1 MAVRFDAASDRLVRT
16 SSLPN
21 YNSTYTIMGW
31 VLVPSNPTDYGAVF
45 ALDADANNNDVLWL
59 DGGYSANTEFRFC
72 LYTTVGGTFAETVPG
87 TNRALN
93 TWFHVA
99 MVRSSVTQLLLYVN
113 GSLQTTHTNG
123 TVASRT
129 AIAEL
134 GVGGF
139 GTGTTDPANIR
150 VAYLKCWTT
159 NLSADQIVAEQYA
172 VRPLEMGSLHAWWP
186 TFPGSAVRAEDRS
199 GNGRAFT
206 ENGTLTDEQEPP
218 VSFGSLPWIAPWAAA
233 AGGTTYNQSVSGGLT
248 PAGAMARQISALK
261 AGSMSSSGALA
272 RRPATAKTGSV
283 TPAGSLTKQTR
294 LSKAGGIT
302 PSGALS
308 AIKTALVALSGAVAF
323 AGALVRQIATAKT
336 GSLTSSGALT
346 RQTRLSKTGA
356 VTPSGALSAIR
367 AALLSLAGSLASSG
381 ALVRQTRPLKA
392 GTLTSAGGLNKLVS
406 TAKAG
411 SLTPSGTLTKVRAV
425 LLSLAGSLTSSGA
438 LLRQTGKSLSG
449 SLASGGS
456 LTRLIGKILSG
467 ALSLAGAL
475 AAQGGTLIYKALHAR
490 LRDYTLTASERD
502 HDLTAGDRDYTLTAE
517 DR

>member
-1 MAVRFDAASDRLVRT
+1 MSVRFDAAADRLLRT
-16 SSLPN
+16 A
-21 YNSTYTIMGW
+21 
-31 VLVPSNPTDYGAVF
+31 SNPSASADLSLCFWAYISTDRNNYSCFWYMGGDNYGSSWVYVGTDNDGTTLLVDVYGVTGAGP
-45 ALDADANNNDVLWL
+45 ALSVSTWYFITVDCNWTSPADYQTSVRVYNTSGAQVGSTVNVANRPTNNTRFEFGGVGSGNNDVLNGRVAAIKLW
-59 DGGYSANTEFRFC
+59 A
-72 LYTTVGGTFAETVPG
+72 GTRLT
-87 TNRALN
+87 
-93 TWFHVA
+93 
-99 MVRSSVTQLLLYVN
+99 STQL
-113 GSLQTTHTNG
+113 
-123 TVASRT
+123 R
-129 AIAEL
+129 
-134 GVGGF
+134 
-139 GTGTTDPANIR
+139 
-150 VAYLKCWTT
+150 
-159 NLSADQIVAEQYA
+159 AEQFRLRP
-172 VRPLEMGSLHAWWP
+172 VRVSYTAFWP
-186 TFPGSAVRAEDRS
+186 CYGGAAERLRDYGPSGYTFTAG
-199 GNGRAFT
+199 
-206 ENGTLTDEQEPP
+206 GTLTDEAGPP
-218 VSFGSLPWIAPWAAA
+218 LPTMWPWTYQPWSVAGG
-233 AGGTTYNQSVSGGLT
+233 GGTTYNQSVSGGLT

-502 HDLTAGDRDYTLTAE
+502 HDLTTGDRDYTLTAE